1 MVEAVEDLVAAVEV
15 LVDLVIIALVAA
27 LITAQGSMTM
37 VHHQTAMATP
47 LLQLLGSMT
56 MVHHQTAMAIPQ
68 LLLLVP
74 HLLTATELLQH
85 QVAELSQGKNVI
97 PSKTKFPDRNVA
109 QFQGKNVTPFLTRS
123 AKVFHLNNVTKSQ

>member
-1 MVEAVEDLVAAVEV
+1 
-15 LVDLVIIALVAA
+15 
-27 LITAQGSMTM
+27 
-37 VHHQTAMATP
+37 MATP
-47 LLQLLGSMT
+47 LLQLLDSMI
-56 MVHHQTAMAIPQ
+56 MDLLQTAMAIPQ
-68 LLLLVP
+68 LQLLVL

-123 AKVFHLNNVTKSQ
+123 ATAFQDKTVSQFQGKNVTPFLTRSATAF